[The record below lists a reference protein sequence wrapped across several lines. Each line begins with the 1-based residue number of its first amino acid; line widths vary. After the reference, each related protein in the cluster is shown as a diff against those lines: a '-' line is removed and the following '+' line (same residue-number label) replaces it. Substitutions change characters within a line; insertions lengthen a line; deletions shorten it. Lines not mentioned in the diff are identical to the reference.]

1 MYGIPSGGAVAPDP
15 EDSVVIYDRE
25 QGIGSH
31 IEPFDVYPYIR
42 VVVTG
47 TYNGQ
52 PATDTYEPPY
62 GDTQGTFTT
71 MSLESSMVGITY
83 VTVSGTY
90 NPSICTIN
98 KVVGYK

>member
-1 MYGIPSGGAVAPDP
+1 MSRGGGVAPEP
-15 EDSVVIYDRE
+15 EPEETVVIYDRD
-25 QGIGSH
+25 QGIGSYT
-31 IEPFDVYPYIR
+31 EPFDVYPYTR

-47 TYNGQ
+47 TYNGH
-52 PATDTYEPPY
+52 PVTDTYEPPY
-62 GDTQGTFTT
+62 GDTQGMFTY

-83 VTVSGTY
+83 VTVSGIY